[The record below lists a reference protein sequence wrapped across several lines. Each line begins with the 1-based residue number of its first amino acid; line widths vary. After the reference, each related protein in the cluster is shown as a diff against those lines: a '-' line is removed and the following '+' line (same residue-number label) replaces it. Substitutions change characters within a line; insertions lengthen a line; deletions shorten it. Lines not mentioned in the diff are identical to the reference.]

1 MTSWIASVLKVSIHV
16 SRVYSFVVSSCNV
29 LFEMYLLGVSYVAI
43 SQLLLSWV
51 RNLTVVLRCLF
62 LFLRCLYT
70 GMLDRRTSKS
80 WSDRIV
86 PSLYRIVLIFLVNEN
101 AILFTSFV
109 LVKLI
114 FVWMV
119 NLNVPP
125 SDLMDP
131 NLKNLSLQPKQPSW
145 CNILISQAWNSR
157 VSCIL

>member
-109 LVKLI
+109 LVNLI
-114 FVWMV
+114 VV
-119 NLNVPP
+119 RL
-125 SDLMDP
+125 
-131 NLKNLSLQPKQPSW
+131 NLKVSSIGIRAEDYLNFFRPVH
-145 CNILISQAWNSR
+145 R
-157 VSCIL
+157 VRCVFPDLFIEFKIYFAFCK